1 MSSLLF
7 NFLFDFFL
15 FCFPVLFI
23 ARNKKK
29 FELKKILAELGI
41 KNPAPGFFFKKTTI
55 LFLQLFAVSIALSIA
70 FFAIGFNDT
79 QSVFEA
85 ISAIKMQ
92 NIFLLFYLLFV
103 RVAGEE
109 VFFRGFLTAKIGII
123 PSSALFGLAHVFY
136 GSIAEVIGA
145 FFLGLILSRAFVK
158 NKNLMPNIFAHI
170 FYNFF
175 VLIIAF
181 SFGA

>member
-70 FFAIGFNDT
+70 TANSWRNRIVVSPAVRCFNCPVN
-79 QSVFEA
+79 S
-85 ISAIKMQ
+85 
-92 NIFLLFYLLFV
+92 LFCNRLQ
-103 RVAGEE
+103 
-109 VFFRGFLTAKIGII
+109 
-123 PSSALFGLAHVFY
+123 
-136 GSIAEVIGA
+136 
-145 FFLGLILSRAFVK
+145 
-158 NKNLMPNIFAHI
+158 
-170 FYNFF
+170 
-175 VLIIAF
+175 
-181 SFGA
+181 